1 VPPRPPRLSPSA
13 GNAFEGALQ
22 AAISVVLGMVGGY
35 YADRYFGTGYVLS
48 FIGLVLGGVA
58 AVRRLLLIKIPD
70 PQDPRDGST
79 NRDSTGSTDRG
90 GPSTVRRGDS
100 HADRGE
106 DGSGG

>member
-1 VPPRPPRLSPSA
+1 VATRPPRLSPSA

-22 AAISVVLGMVGGY
+22 AGISVVLGMLGGY

-48 FIGLVLGGVA
+48 FLGLVLGGVA
-58 AVRRLLLIKIPD
+58 AVRRLLQIKIPEVRGPD
-70 PQDPRDGST
+70 
-79 NRDSTGSTDRG
+79 RDSTRGSTDGG

-100 HADRGE
+100 DADRGE